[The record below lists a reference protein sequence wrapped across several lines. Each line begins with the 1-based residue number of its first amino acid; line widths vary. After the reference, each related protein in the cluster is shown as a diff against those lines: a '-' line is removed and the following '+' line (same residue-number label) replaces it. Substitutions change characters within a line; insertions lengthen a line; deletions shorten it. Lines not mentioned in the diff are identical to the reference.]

1 MLKSV
6 LKAVL
11 FDLDGTLA
19 DTDPLHLLAWREVLA
34 PYGLKVDPAFYR
46 ERISGRLNPEIVR
59 DLLGLEGKEAER
71 LIAAKEAR
79 FRALAQGL
87 RPTPG
92 RPEFLERIREK
103 GLLWGVVTNAPKE
116 NARHVLEALG
126 LRPPLLVLAEEVGRG
141 KPDPLPYQL
150 ALRRLGVAPE
160 EALAFEDSPSGVRSA
175 VGAGI
180 PTYGLLTGHEA
191 EALIREGASGVI
203 RNFTE
208 FAWPEYTSEK

>member
-79 FRALAQGL
+79 FRARAQGL

-92 RPEFLERIREK
+92 LPEFLERIREK

>member
-1 MLKSV
+1 MLKA
-6 LKAVL
+6 LL

-19 DTDPLHLLAWREVLA
+19 DTDPLHLLAWREVFR

-59 DLLGLEGKEAER
+59 DLLGLEGEEAER

-79 FRALAQGL
+79 FRELAQDL
-87 RPTPG
+87 EPTPG
-92 RPEFLERIREK
+92 LLPLLERIREK
-103 GLLWGVVTNAPKE
+103 GLTWGVVTNAPKE
-116 NARHVLEALG
+116 NARHVLKALG
-126 LRPPLLVLAEEVGRG
+126 LKPPLLVLAEEVGRG

-150 ALRRLGVAPE
+150 ALGRLGVAPE

-191 EALIREGASGVI
+191 EALREAGARGVFQDF
-203 RNFTE
+203 RE
-208 FAWPEYTSEK
+208 ALGLL

>member
-1 MLKSV
+1 M

-19 DTDPLHLLAWREVLA
+19 DTAPLHLLAWREVLA

-92 RPEFLERIREK
+92 LPEFLERIREK

-180 PTYGLLTGHEA
+180 PTYGLLTGHKG
-191 EALIREGASGVI
+191 EALLQAGAKGVFRDFREALGLL
-203 RNFTE
+203 
-208 FAWPEYTSEK
+208 

>member
-1 MLKSV
+1 MV
-6 LKAVL
+6 KAIL

-59 DLLGLEGKEAER
+59 DLLGLEGEEAER
-71 LIAAKEAR
+71 LIATKEAR
-79 FRALAQGL
+79 FRELAQGL

-92 RPEFLERIREK
+92 LPEFLERIREK
-103 GLLWGVVTNAPKE
+103 GLLWGVVTNAPRE

-150 ALRRLGVAPE
+150 ALRRLGVALPGFSFANLGLYFRADAE
-160 EALAFEDSPSGVRSA
+160 YDLAQFLNAPA
-175 VGAGI
+175 FVGADL
-180 PTYGLLTGHEA
+180 GLAGGRLAAQFKVGY
-191 EALIREGASGVI
+191 R
-203 RNFTE
+203 F
-208 FAWPEYTSEK
+208 